1 MSHFIYCYAEHHY
14 AECRYHL
21 SLGET
26 STLLG
31 DELPKTELQVKSE
44 RQLLMAPPTPVSHL
58 EMPPSI
64 LWCILGKLG

>member
-1 MSHFIYCYAEHHY
+1 MSHFIYRYAV
-14 AECRYHL
+14 CRYHL

-31 DELPKTELQVKSE
+31 DELAQTEPQVKSE
-44 RQLLMAPPTPVSHL
+44 RQLLMAPPTPGHYP